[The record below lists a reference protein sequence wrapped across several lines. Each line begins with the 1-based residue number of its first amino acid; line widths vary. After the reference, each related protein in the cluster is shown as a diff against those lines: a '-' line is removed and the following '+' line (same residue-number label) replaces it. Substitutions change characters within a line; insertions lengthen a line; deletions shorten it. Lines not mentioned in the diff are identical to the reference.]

1 MDGEDVMSSVPGVD
15 HPEEQT
21 EAEITLSGRGLSV
34 SSRVEFVQD
43 DVVVVRPSVGEFVD
57 QVVVKP
63 GDVVEV
69 FWKNADG
76 QRALPAE
83 VTEVESGAVV
93 RWRMRA
99 TGPAEHSQRRKA
111 VRGRVTVPVTA
122 KYVGTELKGETI
134 DLSEAGLRANFDGF
148 GIPPEGGEALDL
160 TIRLE
165 EGTISAKAQVVRNQ
179 AKGPVWLMS
188 IRFTKIEE
196 RDQDKVRR
204 RVFQALREERARMA
218 DDASGDL
225 RR

>member
-1 MDGEDVMSSVPGVD
+1 MSEPGVD

-21 EAEITLSGRGLSV
+21 EAEITLSGRGISV
-34 SSRVEFVQD
+34 SSRVEFVQG
-43 DVVVVRPSVGEFVD
+43 DVVVVRPSVGEFVE

-69 FWKNADG
+69 FWRNADG

-83 VTEVESGAVV
+83 VTEVEQAAFV

-111 VRGRVTVPVTA
+111 VRGRVSVPVVA
-122 KYVGTELKGETI
+122 KYLGADLKGESV
-134 DLSEAGLRANFDGF
+134 DLSEAGLRANFDGY
-148 GIPPEGGEALDL
+148 GIPPEGGERLGL

-165 EGTISAKAQVVRNQ
+165 EGAITAKAEVVRNR

-188 IRFTKIEE
+188 IRFTTIEE
-196 RDQDKVRR
+196 RDQDRVRR

-218 DDASGDL
+218 DDASGD
-225 RR
+225 RRR

>member
-34 SSRVEFVQD
+34 SSRVEFVQG
-43 DVVVVRPSVGEFVD
+43 DVIVVRPSVGEFVD

-69 FWKNADG
+69 FWKTQEG

-83 VTEVESGAVV
+83 VTEAEAGAVV

-122 KYVGTELKGETI
+122 KYLGAELKGETV
-134 DLSEAGLRANFDGF
+134 DLSEAGLRANFDGY
-148 GIPPEGGEALDL
+148 GIPPEGGERLDL
-160 TIRLE
+160 TVRLE
-165 EGTISAKAQVVRNQ
+165 EGAITAKAEVVRNQ

-188 IRFTKIEE
+188 IRFTTIEE

-225 RR
+225 R

>member
-1 MDGEDVMSSVPGVD
+1 MSEPGVD
-15 HPEEQT
+15 HPVEQS
-21 EAEITLSGRGLSV
+21 EAEITLIGRGVSV
-34 SSRVEFVQD
+34 SSRVEFVQG
-43 DVVVVRPSVGEFVD
+43 DVIVVRPSVGEFVE

-69 FWKNADG
+69 FWKAGEG

-83 VTEVESGAVV
+83 VSEVETSGVII
-93 RWRMRA
+93 RWRLRA

-111 VRGRVTVPVTA
+111 VRGRVAVPVVA
-122 KYVGTELKGETI
+122 KYAGNDLNGETI

-148 GIPPEGGEALDL
+148 GIPPEGREQLDL

-165 EGTISAKAQVVRNQ
+165 EGPITAKAEVVRNQ
-179 AKGPVWLMS
+179 ARGATWLMS

-204 RVFQALREERARMA
+204 RVFQALREERAKMA

-225 RR
+225 LR